1 MIKKGIRMLAAI
13 MFTDIVGY
21 TAMMQEDEI
30 KAIKLRDRCRKVLED
45 IALSHQGRIIQ
56 FFGDGTLLVFG
67 SVVEAITCAIEVQ
80 RHLQSNPKVPLRIGI
95 HSGDVV
101 YDDDGIY
108 GDSVNVASR
117 IESIGVSNS
126 ILLSNKVNEELQN
139 HKELPTQY
147 LGTYELKNVRFPVD
161 IYAVDL
167 PDIAIPRPN
176 EIDGRITG
184 KKESIAVLPFVN
196 MSADPD
202 NEYFSEGITEEIL
215 NALAR
220 VDGLLVTSRTSS
232 FAFKGKNEDIREI
245 GRQLGVKTVLEGSVR
260 KVGNKV
266 RVTAQ
271 LIDTRNGYHR
281 WSESYDRNIEDIFS
295 VQDEIAKAITNKL
308 KESFSLTTPAGK
320 MVKAY
325 TSNMEAYNL
334 YLKASYY
341 WNKWTPNDIKKSLE
355 LLKKSIKL
363 DPDYPLSYSALSACY
378 MYLGAVGQLPP
389 KEVYPLA
396 KNYALK
402 ALNLDESIS
411 DCHVSLA
418 MVHFFDWEW
427 DESYKSF
434 MRALSLN
441 PNSAGAHLYYSYYQ
455 VAMGNLKKAIIEN
468 EKALEI
474 DPLNVQ
480 INNSLGDNYFFAG
493 MFNEA
498 LEQYKKTLELDNTFR
513 AAIEGLGWVYYHI
526 DEFEKSLQQFQ
537 KAQSLIGDDLKGV
550 TPLGFVYARLGNN
563 EEVKKCFEKLEKRQ
577 NIESEVSLSIDYAVI
592 YLGLRDYDK
601 VFEYLE
607 KGFNEKLGGLV
618 FLRTRHWRE
627 IQNDPRYNNLLKRM
641 NLPLN

>member
-1 MIKKGIRMLAAI
+1 MTKKGIRMLAAI

-21 TAMMQEDEI
+21 TSMMQEDEI
-30 KAIKLRDRCRKVLED
+30 KAITLRDRSRSVLED
-45 IALSHQGRIIQ
+45 FALTHQGRILQ

-67 SVVEAITCAIEVQ
+67 SVIEAVMCAIEIQ
-80 RHLQSNPKVPLRIGI
+80 RELQNDPKVALRIGI
-95 HSGDVV
+95 HSGDIV

-117 IESIGVSNS
+117 IESIGVGNS
-126 ILLSNKVNEELQN
+126 VLLSSKVNEELQN

-147 LGTYELKNVRFPVD
+147 LGTFELKNVRSPID

-167 PDIAIPRPN
+167 PELAIPKPN
-176 EIDGRITG
+176 EIDGKISG

-196 MSADPD
+196 MSTDPE

-245 GRQLGVKTVLEGSVR
+245 GRQLGVKTLLEGSVR

-281 WSESYDRNIEDIFS
+281 WSESYDRNLEDIFS
-295 VQDEIAKAITNKL
+295 VQDEIAKSITNKL
-308 KESFSLTTPAGK
+308 KESFSLIPASQK
-320 MVKAY
+320 MVKSY
-325 TSNMEAYNL
+325 TNNMEAYNL
-334 YLKASYY
+334 YLKANYY
-341 WNKWTPNDIKKSLE
+341 WNRWTPNDIKRSLE
-355 LLKKSIKL
+355 LLKKSIKI
-363 DPDYPLSYSALSACY
+363 DPNYALSYSSLSACY
-378 MYLGAVGQLPP
+378 VYLGAIGQLPS
-389 KEVYPLA
+389 KDAYPLA

-402 ALNLDESIS
+402 ALSLDETLP

-418 MVHFFDWEW
+418 MVNFFEWDW

-441 PNSAGAHLYYSYYQ
+441 PNSAEAHLYYSFYQ
-455 VAMGNLKKAIIEN
+455 VAMGNLKKATLEN

-480 INNSLGDNYFFAG
+480 INCSLGDNYFFAG

-498 LEQYKKTLELDNTFR
+498 LEQYKKSLELDSSFR
-513 AAIEGLGWVYYHI
+513 AAIHGLGWVYFHI
-526 DEFEKSLQQFQ
+526 DEPEKSIHQFI
-537 KAQSLIGDDLKGV
+537 KAQGMIGDDSKGV
-550 TPLGFVYARLGNN
+550 TPLGFVYARLGNQ
-563 EEVKKCFEKLEKRQ
+563 EEVQKCFDKLEQRQ
-577 NIESEVSLSIDYAVI
+577 KADSEVSLSIDYAII
-592 YLGLRDYDK
+592 YLGLRQYDK
-601 VFEYLE
+601 VFEHLNKAFE
-607 KGFNEKLGGLV
+607 EKLGGLV

-627 IQNDPRYNNLLKRM
+627 IQNDPRYHELLVKM

>member
-1 MIKKGIRMLAAI
+1 MTKRGIRMLAAI

-21 TAMMQEDEI
+21 TAMMQEDEF
-30 KAIKLRDRCRKVLED
+30 KAISLRDRSRKALED
-45 IALSHQGRIIQ
+45 FALVHQGRILQ

-67 SVVEAITCAIEVQ
+67 SVVEAIMCAIEVQ
-80 RHLQSNPKVPLRIGI
+80 RELQQEPKVPLRIGI
-95 HSGDVV
+95 HSGDIV

-117 IESIGVSNS
+117 IESIGVGNS
-126 ILLSNKVNEELQN
+126 ILISSKVNEELLN
-139 HKELPTQY
+139 HKEIPTQY
-147 LGTYELKNVRFPVD
+147 LGTFELKNVRSPVD

-167 PDIAIPRPN
+167 QELAIPRPS
-176 EIDGRITG
+176 EIDGKISG
-184 KKESIAVLPFVN
+184 KRESIAVLPFVN
-196 MSADPD
+196 MSPDPD

-232 FAFKGKNEDIREI
+232 FAFKGKNDDIRDI
-245 GRQLGVKTVLEGSVR
+245 GRQLGVKTLLEGSVR

-295 VQDEIAKAITNKL
+295 VQDEIAKAITKKL
-308 KESFSLTTPAGK
+308 KESFSLEPEPPK
-320 MVKAY
+320 MIRSY

-334 YLKASYY
+334 YLKANYY
-341 WNKWTPNDIKKSLE
+341 WNRWTPNDIRKALE
-355 LLKKSIKL
+355 LLKKSIKI
-363 DPDYPLSYSALSACY
+363 DPDYALSYSSLSACY
-378 MYLGAVGQLPP
+378 VYLGAIGQLLP
-389 KEVYPLA
+389 KDAYPLA
-396 KNYALK
+396 KKYALK
-402 ALNLDESIS
+402 ALSLDESLP

-418 MVHFFDWEW
+418 MVHFFNWQW

-441 PNSAGAHLYYSYYQ
+441 PNSAEAHLYYSYYQ
-455 VAMGNLKKAIIEN
+455 VAMGNQKKAILEN

-480 INNSLGDNYFFAG
+480 INSSLGDNYFFAG

-498 LEQYKKTLELDNTFR
+498 LEQYKKALELDSTFR
-513 AAIEGLGWVYYHI
+513 AAIHGLGWVYYHL
-526 DEFEKSLQQFQ
+526 DEPEKSIQHFQ
-537 KAQSLIGDDLKGV
+537 KAQAFIGDDSKGV
-550 TPLGFVYARLGNN
+550 TPLGFVYARLGRTD
-563 EEVKKCFEKLEKRQ
+563 EVKKCLEKLDQRKK
-577 NIESEVSLSIDYAVI
+577 IESDVSLSIDYAVI
-592 YLGLRDYDK
+592 YAGLRDYDK

-607 KGFNEKLGGLV
+607 KAYDEKLGGLV

-627 IQNDPRYNNLLKRM
+627 IQNDSRYTDLIQRM

>member
-30 KAIKLRDRCRKVLED
+30 NAIKLRDRCREVLED

-67 SVVEAITCAIEVQ
+67 SVVEAIMCAIEVQ
-80 RHLQSNPKVPLRIGI
+80 RQLQSNPKVPLRIGI

-117 IESIGVSNS
+117 IESIGVANS

-147 LGTYELKNVRFPVD
+147 LGTYELKNVRLPVD
-161 IYAVDL
+161 IYVVDL
-167 PDIAIPRPN
+167 PDLSIPRPN

-245 GRQLGVKTVLEGSVR
+245 GRQLGVKTLLEGSVR

-308 KESFSLTTPAGK
+308 KESFSLASPAGK
-320 MVKAY
+320 MVRVY

-341 WNKWTPNDIKKSLE
+341 WNRWTPNDIKKSLE

-363 DPDYPLSYSALSACY
+363 DPEYPLSYSALSACY
-378 MYLGAVGQLPP
+378 VYLGAVGQLPP
-389 KEVYPLA
+389 KDVYPLA

-402 ALNLDESIS
+402 ALSLDESLP

-441 PNSAGAHLYYSYYQ
+441 PNSAEAHLYYSYYQ
-455 VAMGNLKKAIIEN
+455 IAMGNLKKAIIEN

-480 INNSLGDNYFFAG
+480 INSALGDNYFFAG

-550 TPLGFVYARLGNN
+550 TPLGFVYARLGNHQ
-563 EEVKKCFEKLEKRQ
+563 EVKKCFEKLEERQKR
-577 NIESEVSLSIDYAVI
+577 ESEVSLSIDYAVI

-627 IQNDPRYNNLLKRM
+627 IQSDQRFNNLIERM
-641 NLPLN
+641 NLPQN

>member
-1 MIKKGIRMLAAI
+1 MINKGIRMLAAI

-30 KAIKLRDRCRKVLED
+30 KAIKLRDRCRKVLD
-45 IALSHQGRIIQ
+45 NIALSHQGRIIQ

-67 SVVEAITCAIEVQ
+67 SVVEAIMCAIEVQ
-80 RHLQSNPKVPLRIGI
+80 RQLQTNPKVPLRIGI

-117 IESIGVSNS
+117 IESIGVANS

-147 LGTYELKNVRFPVD
+147 LGTYELKNVRLPVD
-161 IYAVDL
+161 IYSVDL
-167 PDIAIPRPN
+167 PDLAIPRPN

-232 FAFKGKNEDIREI
+232 FAFKGKNEDMREI

-308 KESFSLTTPAGK
+308 KESFSLTSPAGK

-341 WNKWTPNDIKKSLE
+341 WNRWTPNDIKKSLE
-355 LLKKSIKL
+355 LLKKSIKI
-363 DPDYPLSYSALSACY
+363 DPDYPLSYSSLSACY
-378 MYLGAVGQLPP
+378 VYLGAVGQLPP
-389 KEVYPLA
+389 KDVYPLA
-396 KNYALK
+396 KSYALK
-402 ALNLDESIS
+402 ALSLDESLP

-434 MRALSLN
+434 MRALMLN
-441 PNSAGAHLYYSYYQ
+441 PNSAEAHLYYSYYQ
-455 VAMGNLKKAIIEN
+455 IAIGNLKKAIIEN

-513 AAIEGLGWVYYHI
+513 ASIEGLGWVYYHI

-550 TPLGFVYARLGNN
+550 TPLGFVYARLGNH

-577 NIESEVSLSIDYAVI
+577 KIESEVSLSIDYAVI

-607 KGFNEKLGGLV
+607 KGFDEKLGGLV